1 MTEQQ
6 TQNTQ
11 NDATQAIDST
21 TMAPEQ
27 IPALAP
33 QTQAPQTQ
41 AAQQIAQQAAAHL
54 QATHPVPQTVPAPE
68 PVKLNMLAKQKKF
81 TFKDAHGYEW
91 KYLFQFPG
99 IKQAWEMIDN
109 ARMEN
114 GMLSNTKLWEQY
126 CDQVIVEPANLKID
140 DFNDRPG
147 LVEVMNACDTFLTD
161 SQE

>member
-1 MTEQQ
+1 MTEI
-6 TQNTQ
+6 QNSQST
-11 NDATQAIDST
+11 NATQSVIDT
-21 TMAPEQ
+21 TMAPDQ

-33 QTQAPQTQ
+33 QQPS
-41 AAQQIAQQAAAHL
+41 AQQIAQQAAERL
-54 QATHPVPQTVPAPE
+54 QAEHPVTPAAPAPE
-68 PVKLNMLAKQKKF
+68 PVKLNMLAKQKSF
-81 TFKDAHGYEW
+81 IFKDANGYEW

-126 CDQVIVEPANLKID
+126 CEQVIVEPANLKID

-161 SQE
+161 AQG